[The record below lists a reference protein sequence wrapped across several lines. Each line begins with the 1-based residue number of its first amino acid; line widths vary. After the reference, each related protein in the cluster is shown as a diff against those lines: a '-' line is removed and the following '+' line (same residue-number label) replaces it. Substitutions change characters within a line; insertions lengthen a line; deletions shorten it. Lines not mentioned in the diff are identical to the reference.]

1 MARKII
7 LVNQD
12 KASYEMY
19 FFWGGGEGLIEEK
32 SNRPFQRHLPSEL
45 PWVRSAV
52 TEKVYFLSKK
62 ERGIGTELSIF
73 NDRKDEKMR
82 IEISSQIK
90 LDSIQNITF

>member
-12 KASYEMY
+12 KASYEMD
-19 FFWGGGEGLIEEK
+19 FFGGGGLIEEK
-32 SNRPFQRHLPSEL
+32 SNRPFQRHLSSEL

-62 ERGIGTELSIF
+62 ERGIEQSFQSSMT
-73 NDRKDEKMR
+73 EKMR
-82 IEISSQIK
+82 K
-90 LDSIQNITF
+90 